1 MTSFPVVTRFSTPS
15 YTVQAGDPD
24 PLVNTVTLTCSPEG
38 FPNVLT
44 ASDGHETNL
53 FQPSFSV
60 TKTGDELSKVTDSVN
75 YTITLSNTSS
85 TDTPA
90 MTCSANDS
98 LLGNVY
104 NAVLP
109 LGDTV
114 IPTSRTV
121 QAGDPD
127 PLVNTVTVSCS
138 LEGFPNVLGGT
149 ASHTTNLFQ
158 PAVEVIKTGPVSAPY
173 GSVVTYNFTINNL
186 SSVGRPEPYPGQ
198 RHGHGDWQS
207 NSQRSCQRLLL
218 TGFRR
223 DLQLQRQLH
232 HSAD

>member
-1 MTSFPVVTRFSTPS
+1 MSS
-15 YTVQAGDPD
+15 Q
-24 PLVNTVTLTCSPEG
+24 
-38 FPNVLT
+38 
-44 ASDGHETNL
+44 ASDSHETNL
-53 FQPSFSV
+53 FQPSFTV
-60 TKTGDELSKVTDSVN
+60 AKTGDELSKVTDSVN

-85 TDTPA
+85 ADTPA

-186 SSVGRPEPYPGQ
+186 SSADAPNLILDSVTDTVIGSLTANAAANGCSSLAF
-198 RHGHGDWQS
+198 GG
-207 NSQRSCQRLLL
+207 SCS
-218 TGFRR
+218 F
-223 DLQLQRQLH
+223 
-232 HSAD
+232 SANYTTLAD